1 MFRVCVFCGSSS
13 GVRSAYAAAARRL
26 GGALAG
32 RGLGLVYGGGHVGLM
47 GTLADAVLA
56 AGGEAVGVIPQ
67 ALVDKELAHGGLT
80 HLHVVQ
86 TMHQRKALMA
96 DLADGFIALPG
107 GFGTADELFEILTWG
122 QLGLHAKPIGLVNVE
137 GYFNALLTWLDY
149 TVREQLVRPEH
160 RQLLLAAEDP
170 GQVLDLLTNYRPP
183 GQQPKWIGQK
193 DR

>member
-1 MFRVCVFCGSSS
+1 
-13 GVRSAYAAAARRL
+13 
-26 GGALAG
+26 
-32 RGLGLVYGGGHVGLM
+32 LGLVYGGGHVGLM